1 MYGHHPDLA
10 RIHEVKL
17 DDDSWMDGNKYHPD
31 CDGITQT
38 YVDYE
43 VSMAKSTVPSA
54 FKAMRGRIV
63 FPIRDEDPDSL
74 FRRLGKRAF
83 RTIVAESQLT
93 GHLQA
98 LNAKAGKETFPFRS
112 GTRANANQHRVD
124 ETPLPTLRSKQTT
137 KQTCSL
143 V

>member
-98 LNAKAGKETFPFRS
+98 IRESTGMELSSFAS
-112 GTRANANQHRVD
+112 D
-124 ETPLPTLRSKQTT
+124 L
-137 KQTCSL
+137 
-143 V
+143 